1 MRRFGLAVL
10 ALGLVGCD
18 AMRDAFSA
26 HADVAARASG
36 QTLTTERL
44 AELVAQAKRI
54 PLNQNTLSSLAYVWV
69 DYALFASAYARSDSL
84 ADSAT
89 VLAAA
94 WPLVSQLKWEKFH
107 ERLVTG
113 RAALSRAQVDS
124 AFDAGGAR
132 VFQHILLRVPAN
144 SAPDVERER
153 RSRLE
158 SLLRQIR
165 ARNGTNFGQLARQH
179 SDDPGSKG
187 EGGYLP
193 VSERGDPLVPEFK
206 DAAWALG
213 PGEIS
218 DVVRSSYGFHVIRRP
233 PLGEVRDSYQ
243 TGLEGRLLVRFDSLY
258 LDSLKRS
265 RKVEVKDD
273 APATARQAVQNL
285 TAAWDDDDVLVKYR
299 GGAFRVRDLV
309 RWLHALDPQYAQGFA
324 SASDEQVTEFLELLT
339 QRGILISQADS
350 AGITITPEDW
360 GQVRAEHDS
369 ALTVLQSALGLSAQA
384 LADSATD
391 EGARERLAAAQ
402 VHDYLERILSNRA
415 QFVPVPPFLAATLR
429 ARSEW
434 AVSAAGVAQA
444 VSRAETLRATADSLS
459 GEGREE
465 MPRMT
470 PAPGPAPTP
479 GGAGERR

>member
-10 ALGLVGCD
+10 ALALVGCEG
-18 AMRDAFSA
+18 MRDAFSA
-26 HADVAARASG
+26 HADEAARASG
-36 QTLTTERL
+36 QRLTTERL
-44 AELVAQAKRI
+44 AELVAHAKRI

-69 DYALFASAYARSDSL
+69 DYALFASALARNDSL

-107 ERLVTG
+107 DRLITG
-113 RAALSRAQVDS
+113 RADLSRAQVDS

-132 VFQHILLRVPAN
+132 VFQHILLRVPADPE
-144 SAPDVERER
+144 PDVERER
-153 RSRLE
+153 RSRME
-158 SLLRQIR
+158 GLLRQIR
-165 ARNGTNFGQLARQH
+165 ARNGANFGQLARQH
-179 SDDPGSKG
+179 SEDPGSKG
-187 EGGYLP
+187 AGGYLG
-193 VSERGDPLVPEFK
+193 VTEREDAFVDEFSN
-206 DAAWALG
+206 AAWALG
-213 PGEIS
+213 PGEVS
-218 DVVRSSYGFHVIRRP
+218 EVVRTPYGFHVIRRP
-233 PLGEVRDSYQ
+233 PLGEVRDSFQ
-243 TGLEGRLLVRFDSLY
+243 SGLEGRLLLRFDSLY
-258 LDSLKRS
+258 LDSLKRA
-265 RKVEVKDD
+265 RRVGVKGD

-285 TAAWDDDDVLVKYR
+285 SAAWDDDAVLVKYR

-324 SASDEQVTEFLELLT
+324 NASDEQVTGFLELLT
-339 QRGILISQADS
+339 QRSILISQADS
-350 AGITITPEDW
+350 AGITMTPEDW
-360 GQVRAEHDS
+360 GHIRAEHDS
-369 ALTVLQSALGLSAQA
+369 SLTVLQSALGLSAQA

-391 EGARERLAAAQ
+391 VGARERLAAAR

-415 QFVPVPPFLAATLR
+415 QFVPVPPFLAAALR

-434 AVSAAGVAQA
+434 TVSAAGVAQA
-444 VSRAETLRATADSLS
+444 VSRAEALRATADSLT
-459 GEGREE
+459 GGGRDE